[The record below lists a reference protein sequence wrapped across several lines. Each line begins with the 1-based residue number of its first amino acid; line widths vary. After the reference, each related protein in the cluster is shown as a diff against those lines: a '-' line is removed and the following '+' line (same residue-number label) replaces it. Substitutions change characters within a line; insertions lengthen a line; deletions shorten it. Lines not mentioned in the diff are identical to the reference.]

1 MIPAAVLWYNP
12 NAQERGEAMAAAGE
26 KQDKVKRF
34 SELAEAYGIADIY
47 VFGSRAAEIAAFI
60 KDGRKIKDASSS
72 DVDIGVRPKR
82 ESRVSTQDLV
92 NLAVGLEELFGVNR
106 VDLVFLPDAEPFLAL
121 DIIRGELLYAD
132 DPLDQ
137 AYYELFVI
145 RRAGDLLP
153 FKRERIDLILRGV
166 AR

>member
-1 MIPAAVLWYNP
+1 
-12 NAQERGEAMAAAGE
+12 MA
-26 KQDKVKRF
+26 KRL
-34 SELAEAYGIADIY
+34 SELAEAYGLADIY
-47 VFGSRAAEIAAFI
+47 GFGSRAAEIAAFI
-60 KDGRKIKDASSS
+60 KNGRTIKDASSS

-82 ESRVSTQDLV
+82 GSRLSTRDLV

-106 VDLVFLPDAEPFLAL
+106 VDLVLLPDAEPFLAL

-145 RRAGDLLP
+145 RRAGYLLP
-153 FKRERIDLILRGV
+153 FKRELIDLILRGV